1 MKKIKLSDFF
11 RGWFV
16 GDFEPTLF
24 KSKDIEIAVQAYEK
38 NHIEPEH
45 FHKIATEITIMVK
58 GNAYFNDQLVCEDEG
73 IIIFP
78 GEINIF
84 KAATDCKTL
93 VVKFPSAS
101 KDKYLIWTNLT
112 L

>member
-24 KSKDIEIAVQAYEK
+24 KSKEIEVAVQVYKK

-45 FHKIATEITIMVK
+45 FHKVSTEITFMIK
-58 GNAYFNDQLVCEDEG
+58 GKAFFNDQLISEDEG

-78 GEINIF
+78 GETNIF
-84 KAATDCKTL
+84 KAVTDCKTL
-93 VVKFPSAS
+93 VVKFPSIP
-101 KDKYLIWTNLT
+101 KDKYLI
-112 L
+112 